1 MLGKNLRLVSE
12 IISDEKIKAIFG
24 HLKLEEI
31 KKDSKKDSKK
41 EFKKELKTPIKPNSI
56 IKVVSPKRLESKR
69 DESFDSKISTKRF
82 KVSMPFFST
91 SSSST
96 SAAKKILPL
105 SV

>member
-41 EFKKELKTPIKPNSI
+41 EFKKELKSYILKRNIKLSKQNWKKNNKNIVSQQKKRAYKR
-56 IKVVSPKRLESKR
+56 KVELQA
-69 DESFDSKISTKRF
+69 F
-82 KVSMPFFST
+82 MN
-91 SSSST
+91 
-96 SAAKKILPL
+96 ILL
-105 SV
+105 N